1 MPHIAVAVAAD
12 LVALIAQELH
22 ALAQHR
28 FHLPQ
33 IELPLLAVGFG
44 PVLSRTND
52 GDVLVPGDAHARA
65 LVLERRPSAR
75 GLERIGLGQ
84 RDPIASGSP
93 IGVLLNFLADAS

>member
-1 MPHIAVAVAAD
+1 MPHIAVAIAAD

-22 ALAQHR
+22 AFAQHR

-52 GDVLVPGDAHARA
+52 CDVLVPGDAHACA
-65 LVLERRPSAR
+65 GWRRIVPEHCPWTR
-75 GLERIGLGQ
+75 GFERIALGQ
-84 RDPIASGSP
+84 RNPIASGSP
-93 IGVLLNFLADAS
+93 IGVLLN